1 MVGKVGVLLLLFAMR
16 STLGVRFSDF
26 FPYGDGLTE
35 NNQRLGNGDSS
46 HGCIFL
52 HERFHFS
59 GKTFLDLCV
68 SNCTQNSYIVTSV
81 HLILYHK
88 SDV

>member
-1 MVGKVGVLLLLFAMR
+1 MVGRVVLLLLLLGMR
-16 STLGVRFSDF
+16 STFGVRLVDF
-26 FPYGDGLTE
+26 FPYGDGINE

-59 GKTFLDLCV
+59 GKAFLDLCV
-68 SNCTQNSYIVTSV
+68 SNYSQYSTIVST
-81 HLILYHK
+81 
-88 SDV
+88 